1 MTSDREI
8 KDNWLLIAVLVC
20 ILLFVC
26 LASCTP
32 ATVPQPTER
41 ARSTQYQMKFIGSD
55 ALLFRNGKM
64 VERKPSGIFTRDT
77 VRTEIKTTTERY

>member
-1 MTSDREI
+1 MTSDKQI
-8 KDNWLLIAVLVC
+8 QDNWLLIAILIC

-26 LASCTP
+26 LASCAP
-32 ATVPQPTER
+32 EISQPSAER
-41 ARSTQYQMKFIGSD
+41 ARQTQYQVKFIGSD
-55 ALLFRNGKM
+55 ALLFRNGKL